1 MSDVDV
7 VIVGAGAAGLAAAK
21 ALHAQ
26 GLTTSVL
33 EAMDRIGGRAWTRNT
48 DFGVPF
54 DIGCAWLH
62 AADRNP
68 FLPEAQSAGWTLHHH
83 DMSLDH
89 LYYGSRRADASEMA
103 AIMAAEDELG
113 RLMEGDGPDDD
124 RLSSLLN
131 QSRASRATATFC
143 GPMDFAKD
151 ADEISVADFRNAAD
165 LDPNYFTLEGFGAL
179 IHRLGADVPVALS
192 TPVQR
197 IDWSG
202 PGVSVETPRG
212 SVRGRAVIVTVST
225 GVLAFEDIRFTP
237 SLPEAHVAACF
248 DLPMGLLTKIP
259 VELSGE
265 RLGLQPFDD
274 LLIERRAKHDLYFLC
289 FPFDLD
295 LMVGFVGGDF
305 AWELEA
311 AGQEAAVDFVTDR
324 LVDIFGSN
332 LRSRVGR
339 SLMTNWGGE
348 RRVRGAYAAARPGK
362 AEARDVL
369 GTPVGERIWFA
380 GEALAGPLSQTAGGA
395 RLSGEAVARDVAARL
410 LQ

>member
-21 ALHAQ
+21 SLHAQ

-33 EAMDRIGGRAWTRNT
+33 EAMDRIGGRAWTRST

-89 LYYGSRRADASEMA
+89 LYYGSRRADAAEMA
-103 AIMAAEDELG
+103 AIVAAEDELG

-165 LDPNYFTLEGFGAL
+165 LDPNYFTLEGFGTL
-179 IHRLGADVPVALS
+179 IHRFGADVPVALS

-202 PGVSVETPRG
+202 PGVSVE
-212 SVRGRAVIVTVST
+212 GRVSE
-225 GVLAFEDIRFTP
+225 VVEIRRR
-237 SLPEAHVAACF
+237 CN
-248 DLPMGLLTKIP
+248 LLMI
-259 VELSGE
+259 
-265 RLGLQPFDD
+265 
-274 LLIERRAKHDLYFLC
+274 
-289 FPFDLD
+289 
-295 LMVGFVGGDF
+295 
-305 AWELEA
+305 
-311 AGQEAAVDFVTDR
+311 
-324 LVDIFGSN
+324 
-332 LRSRVGR
+332 
-339 SLMTNWGGE
+339 
-348 RRVRGAYAAARPGK
+348 
-362 AEARDVL
+362 
-369 GTPVGERIWFA
+369 
-380 GEALAGPLSQTAGGA
+380 
-395 RLSGEAVARDVAARL
+395 
-410 LQ
+410 